1 MINSFPKYSLL
12 FFLLMISYV
21 SANSQSI
28 DDLTNRRKN
37 IEDNISKISNLIE
50 ETSKEK
56 SLTVNNLKLIESRI
70 KLKNDLIKQIEKEI
84 DFLNDRIIFSQHQID
99 SLDLVIDDRREELAF
114 ILRTKFRNK
123 DKVELMMFVLSS
135 SSFNQA
141 YTRVKFYKSLI
152 SYQERRID
160 ELKQLISTVHTN
172 KLNLQNNHKLLKLK
186 QIEKENELSKLL
198 AESKS
203 FAQKVNDIKRKEK
216 DLRKDLANEKKKAE
230 AIANQI
236 KKIIEEE
243 ARRKSKSDSKTN
255 EINFVLSKQFKDN
268 FGKLPAP
275 VKDGIVTASY
285 GESNHPYLK
294 GVKIKNN
301 GIDITV
307 SKNSNVY
314 CIFDGEVRKI
324 FNVPLS
330 GLAVIV
336 RHGSYLSVYSNL
348 ANLEVKVGDKIR
360 TGQKIGEVA
369 KLDDKVGIL
378 HFEVWNERSTE
389 NPTNWIPSYKGK

>member
-1 MINSFPKYSLL
+1 MIHRFLKYSALL
-12 FFLLMISYV
+12 FLLAIH
-21 SANSQSI
+21 ALARGQTIADLNSK
-28 DDLTNRRKN
+28 RKS
-37 IEDNISKISNLIE
+37 IEDNISKLSGLID
-50 ETSKEK
+50 ETSRQR
-56 SLTVNNLKLIESRI
+56 SLTVNNLKLIEKRI
-70 KLKNDLIKQIEKEI
+70 KLKNDLIRQIEAEI
-84 DFLNDRIIFSQHQID
+84 SFLNGRIIFSQHQID
-99 SLDLVIDDRREELAF
+99 SLDVVIDTRREELAF
-114 ILRTKFRNK
+114 ILKTKFRNR
-123 DKVELMMFVLSS
+123 DKVELIMFVLSS
-135 SSFNQA
+135 GSFNQA
-141 YTRVKFYKSLI
+141 YTRVKFYKSI
-152 SYQERRID
+152 VSYQERRID

-172 KLNLQNNHKLLKLK
+172 KLNLQNTYKLLKLK
-186 QIEKENELSKLL
+186 QVEKENELSQLV

-203 FAQKVNDIKRKEK
+203 FAQKVNDIKQREK
-216 DLRKDLANEKKKAE
+216 DLRRDLANEKKKAE

-243 ARRKSKSDSKTN
+243 ARRKAKGDTKTN
-255 EINFVLSKQFKDN
+255 EVNYILSKQFKDN
-268 FGKLPAP
+268 FGKLPPP
-275 VKDGIVTASY
+275 VRDGVVTAPY

-307 SKNSNVY
+307 SRNSTVY
-314 CIFDGEVRKI
+314 SIFEGEVRKI

-348 ANLEVKVGDKIR
+348 ANLVVKVGDKIK

-369 KLDDKVGIL
+369 KLDEKVGIL

-389 NPTNWIPSYKGK
+389 NPTHWIPSYKGR

>member
-1 MINSFPKYSLL
+1 MINSFSKYVLL
-12 FFLLMISYV
+12 FFLLIFNLL
-21 SANSQSI
+21 AKGQTI

-56 SLTVNNLKLIESRI
+56 SLTVNNLKLIENRI
-70 KLKNDLIKQIEKEI
+70 KLKNDLIKQIETEI
-84 DFLNDRIIFSQHQID
+84 NFLNDRIIFSQHQID
-99 SLDLVIDDRREELAF
+99 SLDVVIDDRREELAF

-123 DKVELMMFVLSS
+123 DKVELIMFVLSS

-172 KLNLQNNHKLLKLK
+172 KLSLQNNHKLLKLK
-186 QIEKENELSKLL
+186 QIEKENELSKLV

-243 ARRKSKSDSKTN
+243 ARRKSKNDTKTN

-348 ANLEVKVGDKIR
+348 ANLDVKVGDKIR

>member
-1 MINSFPKYSLL
+1 MINQFLKYSFLI
-12 FFLLMISYV
+12 FLLISFS
-21 SANSQSI
+21 SANGQTI
-28 DDLTNRRKN
+28 DDLNNRRKN
-37 IEDNISKISNLIE
+37 IEDNISKLSSLIE

-56 SLTVNNLKLIESRI
+56 SLTVNNLKLIENRI
-70 KLKNDLIKQIEKEI
+70 KLKNDLIKQIETEI
-84 DFLNDRIIFSQHQID
+84 NFLNDRIIFSQHQID
-99 SLDLVIDDRREELAF
+99 SLEVVIDDRREELAF

-123 DKVELMMFVLSS
+123 DKVELIMFVLSS
-135 SSFNQA
+135 TSFNQA

-172 KLNLQNNHKLLKLK
+172 KLNLQNNYKLLKLK
-186 QIEKENELSKLL
+186 QVEKENELTKLVS
-198 AESKS
+198 ESKS

-216 DLRKDLANEKKKAE
+216 DLRKDLSNEKKKAE

-243 ARRKSKSDSKTN
+243 ARRKSKNDSKTN

-348 ANLEVKVGDKIR
+348 ANLEIKVGDKVR

>member
-1 MINSFPKYSLL
+1 MINQFLKYSFLI
-12 FFLLMISYV
+12 FLLISFS
-21 SANSQSI
+21 SANSQTI
-28 DDLTNRRKN
+28 DDLNNRRKN
-37 IEDNISKISNLIE
+37 IEDNISKLSSLIE

-56 SLTVNNLKLIESRI
+56 SLTVNNLKLIENRI
-70 KLKNDLIKQIEKEI
+70 KLKNDLIKQIETEI
-84 DFLNDRIIFSQHQID
+84 NFLNDRIIFSQHQID
-99 SLDLVIDDRREELAF
+99 SLDVVIDDRREELAF

-123 DKVELMMFVLSS
+123 DKVELIMFVLSS
-135 SSFNQA
+135 TSFNQA

-172 KLNLQNNHKLLKLK
+172 KLNLQNNYKLLKLK
-186 QIEKENELSKLL
+186 QIEKENELTKLVS
-198 AESKS
+198 ESKS

-243 ARRKSKSDSKTN
+243 ARRKAKNDSKTN
-255 EINFVLSKQFKDN
+255 EVNFVLSKQFKDN

-348 ANLEVKVGDKIR
+348 ANLEIKVGDKVR
-360 TGQKIGEVA
+360 TGQKLGEVS

>member
-1 MINSFPKYSLL
+1 MINSFSKYVLL
-12 FFLLMISYV
+12 FFLLIFNLL
-21 SANSQSI
+21 AKGQTI

-56 SLTVNNLKLIESRI
+56 SLTVNNLKLIENRI
-70 KLKNDLIKQIEKEI
+70 KLKNDLIKQIETEI
-84 DFLNDRIIFSQHQID
+84 NFLNDRIIFSQHQID
-99 SLDLVIDDRREELAF
+99 SLDVVIDDRREELAF

-123 DKVELMMFVLSS
+123 DKVELIMFVLSS

-172 KLNLQNNHKLLKLK
+172 KLNLQNNYKLLKLK
-186 QIEKENELSKLL
+186 QIEKENELSKLVS
-198 AESKS
+198 ESKS

-243 ARRKSKSDSKTN
+243 ARRKSKNDNKTN

-348 ANLEVKVGDKIR
+348 ANLDVKVGDKIR

>member
-1 MINSFPKYSLL
+1 MINQFLKYSFL
-12 FFLLMISYV
+12 FFLLISFS
-21 SANSQSI
+21 SANGQTI
-28 DDLTNRRKN
+28 DDLNSRRKN
-37 IEDNISKISNLIE
+37 IEDNISKLSSLIE

-123 DKVELMMFVLSS
+123 DKVELIMFVLSS

-141 YTRVKFYKSLI
+141 YTRVKFYKNLI
-152 SYQERRID
+152 NYQERRID

-186 QIEKENELSKLL
+186 QIEKENELSKLV

-203 FAQKVNDIKRKEK
+203 FEQKVSDIKRKESQ
-216 DLRKDLANEKKKAE
+216 LRKDLDNERKKAE
-230 AIANQI
+230 VIANQI
-236 KKIIEEE
+236 KKLIEEE
-243 ARRKSKSDSKTN
+243 ARRKSKSDSKDN
-255 EINFVLSKQFKDN
+255 EVNYVLSKQFKDN

-275 VKDGIVTASY
+275 VKEGIVTASY

-348 ANLEVKVGDKIR
+348 TNLEVKVGDKIR

-369 KLDDKVGIL
+369 KLDEKVGIL

>member
-1 MINSFPKYSLL
+1 MINSFSKYVLL
-12 FFLLMISYV
+12 FFLLIFNLL
-21 SANSQSI
+21 AKGQTI

-56 SLTVNNLKLIESRI
+56 SLTVNNLKLIENRI
-70 KLKNDLIKQIEKEI
+70 KLKNDLIKQIETEI
-84 DFLNDRIIFSQHQID
+84 NFLNDRIIFSQHQID
-99 SLDLVIDDRREELAF
+99 SLDVVIDDRREELAF

-123 DKVELMMFVLSS
+123 DKVELIMFVLSS
-135 SSFNQA
+135 TSFNQA

-172 KLNLQNNHKLLKLK
+172 KLNLQNNYKLLKLK
-186 QIEKENELSKLL
+186 QIEKENELSKLVS
-198 AESKS
+198 ESKS

-348 ANLEVKVGDKIR
+348 ANLDVKVGDKIR

>member
-1 MINSFPKYSLL
+1 MINSFSKYTLL
-12 FFLLMISYV
+12 FFLLIFYL
-21 SANSQSI
+21 SAKGQTI
-28 DDLTNRRKN
+28 DDLTKRRKN
-37 IEDNISKISNLIE
+37 IEDNISKISSLIE

-56 SLTVNNLKLIESRI
+56 SLTVNNLKLIENRI

-99 SLDLVIDDRREELAF
+99 SLDLIIDDRREELAF

-123 DKVELMMFVLSS
+123 DKVELIMFVLSS

-141 YTRVKFYKSLI
+141 YTRVKFYKNLI

-186 QIEKENELSKLL
+186 QIEKENELSKLVS
-198 AESKS
+198 ESKS
-203 FAQKVNDIKRKEK
+203 FAQKVGDIKRKEK

-243 ARRKSKSDSKTN
+243 ARRKTKSDSKTN

-360 TGQKIGEVA
+360 TSQKIGEVA

>member
-12 FFLLMISYV
+12 IFLLMISYV
-21 SANSQSI
+21 SAKSQSI

-37 IEDNISKISNLIE
+37 IEDNISKISSLIE

-56 SLTVNNLKLIESRI
+56 SLTVNNLKLIENRI
-70 KLKNDLIKQIEKEI
+70 KLKNDLIKQIETEI
-84 DFLNDRIIFSQHQID
+84 NFLNDRIIFSQHQID
-99 SLDLVIDDRREELAF
+99 SLDVVIDDRREELAF

-123 DKVELMMFVLSS
+123 DKVELIMFVLSS
-135 SSFNQA
+135 TSFNQA

-172 KLNLQNNHKLLKLK
+172 KLNLQNNYKLLKLK
-186 QIEKENELSKLL
+186 QIEKENELTKLVS
-198 AESKS
+198 ESKS

-216 DLRKDLANEKKKAE
+216 DLRKDLANERKKAE

-243 ARRKSKSDSKTN
+243 ARRKSKNDNKTN

-348 ANLEVKVGDKIR
+348 ANLEVKAGDKIR

>member
-1 MINSFPKYSLL
+1 MINQYLKYSFLI
-12 FFLLMISYV
+12 FLLISFS
-21 SANSQSI
+21 SANGQTI
-28 DDLTNRRKN
+28 DDLNNRHKN
-37 IEDNISKISNLIE
+37 IEDNISKLSSLIE

-56 SLTVNNLKLIESRI
+56 SLTVNNLKLIENRI
-70 KLKNDLIKQIEKEI
+70 KLKNDLIKQIETEI
-84 DFLNDRIIFSQHQID
+84 NFLNDRIIFSQHQID
-99 SLDLVIDDRREELAF
+99 SLDVVIDDRREELAF

-123 DKVELMMFVLSS
+123 DKVELIMFVLSS
-135 SSFNQA
+135 TSFNQA

-172 KLNLQNNHKLLKLK
+172 KLNLQNNYKLLKLK
-186 QIEKENELSKLL
+186 QIEKENELTKLVS
-198 AESKS
+198 ESKS

-243 ARRKSKSDSKTN
+243 ARRKSKNDNKTN

-348 ANLEVKVGDKIR
+348 ANLEVKAGDKIR
-360 TGQKIGEVA
+360 IGQKIGEVA